1 MDGKFIGKIAISAV
15 IFGLGAFVFQT
26 FRDAPD
32 ATSLLLPPVQPT
44 IIAEKLAN
52 TVVLTDSEV
61 AVQQEGH
68 MARAGFAISND
79 SNQDIKNIEILCVL
93 LDDTGAE
100 QGRDKWVIYDTVK
113 AHSDEVFS
121 YTTKMFV
128 SDRATSTQCQIV
140 DMEEAT
146 APLIAV
152 HRGSAA
158 GHGGSPHETHGD
170 TMHDDA
176 HH

>member
-26 FRDAPD
+26 FHDTPD
-32 ATSLLLPPVQPT
+32 VASLLLPPMQPT
-44 IIAEKLAN
+44 VTAEKFADA
-52 TVVLTDSEV
+52 VILTGSEV

-79 SNQDIKNIEILCVL
+79 SNQDVKNIEILCIL
-93 LDDTGAE
+93 MDDTGTE

-113 AHSDEVFS
+113 AHSDEVFT
-121 YTTKMFV
+121 YTTKMYV
-128 SDRATSTQCQIV
+128 SDLATSSQCQIV
-140 DMEEAT
+140 DVEEAT

-158 GHGGSPHETHGD
+158 GHGENHHDTHGD